1 MNRPASP
8 IIARATAAD
17 ARPARNGFLLGLAA
31 YASWGVLPLYFKLLK
46 SVEPVAI
53 VAHRVC
59 WSVLVL
65 AALITLM
72 RGWGKVGAA
81 LATPRTAA
89 LLGLSAVLIGINWL
103 LYVYAVNNGHILA
116 GSLGYYLNPIASI
129 LLGRFVL
136 KEPLSRLQWTAVALA
151 VAGIAVLAAG
161 ALDQLWISLI
171 LCVSFATYGL
181 VRKTVA
187 ADALT
192 GLGVETAFLFP
203 VALGYL
209 MLTHVAG
216 APLIGPTPHVSL
228 LLGLS
233 GIISTVPLLLFTA
246 AARRLPYSTMGMLQF
261 LAPTVQFLIAVLVY
275 GEPFTR
281 THAVAFAAIWGAL
294 LLYIVALVTAARR
307 DRLPREADSVMFAE
321 C

>member
-8 IIARATAAD
+8 ITVRAAD
-17 ARPARNGFLLGLAA
+17 VDARSTRIGFVFGLAA
-31 YASWGVLPLYFKLLK
+31 YAGWGVLPLYFKLLK

-53 VAHRVC
+53 VAHRIC
-59 WSVLVL
+59 WSVILLAVL
-65 AALITLM
+65 ISVV
-72 RGWGKVGAA
+72 RGWGKVRAA
-81 LATPRTAA
+81 LAAPRTAA
-89 LLGLSAVLIGINWL
+89 LLGLSAVLIATNWL

-116 GSLGYYLNPIASI
+116 GSLGYYLNPIANI

-136 KEPLSRLQWTAVALA
+136 KESLSRLQWAAVALA
-151 VAGIAVLAAG
+151 VAGIAVLAVG
-161 ALDQLWISLI
+161 ALGQLWISLI
-171 LCVSFATYGL
+171 LCASFATYGL

-203 VALGYL
+203 LALGYL
-209 MLTHVAG
+209 VLTHVAG
-216 APLIGPTPHVSL
+216 APPIGPTPHVSL
-228 LLGLS
+228 LLALS

-261 LAPTVQFLIAVLVY
+261 LAPTMQFLIAVFVY

-281 THAVAFAAIWGAL
+281 THAIAFAAIWGAL
-294 LLYIVALVTAARR
+294 ILYIAALVIAARR
-307 DRLPREADSVMFAE
+307 DLPSDADSAMFVE